1 MKTPTLALLLAVL
14 LSTAFAA
21 EAQDTTDPALEPKVR
36 STRWQEV
43 TARPDHLRLRDGRRL
58 YRGPRLLCNVY
69 PFYLAANA
77 GERAA
82 GYGYELRLSNAH
94 RLLAPITK
102 SEAAAELARLFTGG
116 GVVPDRATYQAIRE
130 AAARLAPEATG
141 WGIRLHEGTPKTFGL
156 DVQPVSDGFRVSMLV
171 FTCSGFGRLSV
182 VEHHYHVPTGGP
194 IRRETR
200 TWIEGPPQAWQ
211 TAGDVDP
218 EEQQRLYEEVQR
230 FRASM
235 MRLLSRHRTIEQ
247 FKAVCE
253 RDPTFAEVRYRLG
266 EPDRDVGSGI
276 HIYVYRLGDGTA
288 VVFGAAGDDDKLSYI
303 RHLEVVSGGGP
314 GRARFGR
321 VIEKIK

>member
-1 MKTPTLALLLAVL
+1 MKTPTFALLFAGL

-21 EAQDTTDPALEPKVR
+21 EAQDSADLTIKPKFR
-36 STRWQEV
+36 SARWRAV

-58 YRGPRLLCNVY
+58 YRGPRLLSNVY
-69 PFYLAANA
+69 PYYLAANA

-82 GYGYELRLSNAH
+82 GYGYELRVSNAH
-94 RLLAPITK
+94 RLLAPITTA
-102 SEAAAELARLFTGG
+102 EAATELARLFSGG
-116 GVVPDRATYQAIRE
+116 VVVPDRATFEAIRE
-130 AAARLAPEATG
+130 AAARLEPQATG
-141 WGIRLHEGTPKTFGL
+141 WGIRLHAGMPKTFGL
-156 DVQPVSDGFRVSMLV
+156 EINRVSDGFRVSMLV

-182 VEHHYHVPTGGP
+182 AEHTYTVPLDGEVK
-194 IRRETR
+194 RKTR
-200 TWIEGPPQAWQ
+200 TWIEGPPQSWQ
-211 TAGDVDP
+211 TSGDVDP
-218 EEQQRLYEEVQR
+218 EEQQRLYKEVQR
-230 FRASM
+230 FRASV

-288 VVFGAAGDDDKLSYI
+288 VVFGAAGDDDKVSYI
-303 RHLEVVSGGGP
+303 RHLEVVSSGGP
-314 GRARFGR
+314 GRAKFGR